1 MTTVP
6 SSVVGGYPGRK
17 RTTSFSDD
25 NVLVVD
31 IRGPNQV
38 GVTDAFVNVIREADE
53 GCKILDI
60 VQYVIEGSLSI
71 TFMIEICEDSSVKI
85 MQEMLRVS
93 REIKMQLDFRFPDK
107 HEPKDIQRRGS
118 KDIAPVE
125 AKGNNVL
132 SMTIALDTTMDVEM
146 VYQLFEYLSGH
157 SCEILEIEHR
167 SDNRKEIN
175 DELNKI
181 DIRISAPSHVSV
193 PTLYLELQPLLW
205 KFNAELVVRPWSAM
219 TRPNG
224 RSLIVFGL
232 SDVLLSG
239 CPLDKLLS
247 KCGTDPD
254 KVDMTGA
261 NNSAQKCDRK
271 VQALAGKDASAMQL
285 VSEDLEFTKEAEF
298 VCRCLKAMGFKT
310 AILSNSGCK
319 LVANAVKER
328 FGIDYVLSRE
338 LEVDDEG
345 KFTGEFAGETKD
357 VKFRKEDC
365 LQLMAEK
372 ERIPYKNVITV
383 GHCQWIK
390 GMSPDA
396 VPEFLDTFGPNINFN
411 KSKSQS
417 LVTILYLLGF
427 NGSDV
432 KSLRQKY
439 SKPTSGPGSSKNSS
453 RDEMKNENPQIPE
466 REVAKRLIRLTGP
479 RSDATKL
486 ARIFETFKPF
496 SQEGKCSVSAIKQR
510 TLSESMIMGVELSVN
525 GADIQT
531 ILKEALFA
539 CQSEGWSMQ
548 WDENLTSDIKWT
560 GLFGG
565 RHVVTIVQK
574 PFISAETLAS
584 VTSRM
589 CSMDCDILTLERLS
603 AHDFAAL
610 QITATVPVGQENDLK
625 NVLLATGKAN
635 GADIALQEESV
646 ERWNRRLIVFDM
658 DSTLIQQEVIDE
670 LAKLA
675 GVETKV
681 KEITDRAM
689 SGEIDFFGSLKER
702 VALLK
707 GHNAEQLFSHVKKN
721 LIFTPGAKQ
730 LCSTLKGLGYKMAV
744 ISGGFLPVAREVQ
757 RVLGLDYAFANTL
770 EVDHKTGLLTGCT
783 VGPVV
788 TPQRKRALL
797 SMIAEV
803 EGCEIKQTIA
813 VGDGANDIPMLCTA
827 GLGVAFCAKP
837 KVQDVAKFRVN
848 TLDLSTVLYLIGL
861 SDFAAQE
868 LEPGN

>member
-1 MTTVP
+1 MT
-6 SSVVGGYPGRK
+6 GGYPGANRP
-17 RTTSFSDD
+17 RLASSESD
-25 NVLVVD
+25 VLVAD
-31 IRGPNQV
+31 IRGSNQV
-38 GVTDAFVNVIREADE
+38 GVTDAFVGVINKSGE

-71 TFMIEICEDSSVKI
+71 TFMLEVTGDSSVKM

-93 REIKMQLDFRFPDK
+93 REMKMQLDFRFPEK
-107 HEPKDIQRRGS
+107 KEAKDIHRRGS
-118 KDIAPVE
+118 KDIVAVAAQE
-125 AKGNNVL
+125 SNIL
-132 SMTIALDTTMDVEM
+132 CLTIALDTTMDVDM
-146 VYQLFEYLSGH
+146 VYQLFDYLSGH
-157 SCEILEIEHR
+157 SCQVLEIEHR
-167 SDNRKEIN
+167 SDNRKDIN
-175 DELNKI
+175 KELNKI
-181 DIRISAPSHVSV
+181 DLRISAPSHVSV
-193 PTLYLELQPLLW
+193 ATLYLELQPLLW
-205 KFNAELVVRPWSAM
+205 EFNAELVVRPWSAM
-219 TRPNG
+219 SRPNG

-232 SDVLLSG
+232 SDVLVSG
-239 CPLDKLLS
+239 CPLDHLLR
-247 KCGTDPD
+247 KAGKDPAS
-254 KVDMTGA
+254 VDMTGA
-261 NNSAQKCDRK
+261 KSYEKCERK
-271 VQALAGKDASAMQL
+271 VQALAGQDAGAMQK
-285 VSEDLEFTKEAEF
+285 VIEDLEFTKDVEF

-319 LVANAVKER
+319 DVANAAKER
-328 FGIDYVLSRE
+328 FGIDYVLSRD

-345 KFTGEFAGETKD
+345 KFTGDFAGEAKD
-357 VKFRKEDC
+357 VQFRKEDC

-372 ERIPYKNVITV
+372 ECIPYKNVITV
-383 GHCQWIK
+383 GHCQFLK
-390 GMSPDA
+390 GMSKDA
-396 VPEFLDTFGPNINFN
+396 IPEFLDTFGPNINFDRS
-411 KSKSQS
+411 KSKS
-417 LVTILYLLGF
+417 LITILYLLGF

-439 SKPTSGPGSSKNSS
+439 ESKPTSGPGSSKSSS
-453 RDEMKNENPQIPE
+453 RDEMKNENPQQSEPIGG
-466 REVAKRLIRLTGP
+466 RRLIRVTGP
-479 RSDATKL
+479 RNDACKL
-486 ARIFETFKPF
+486 ARVFETMKPF

-510 TLSESMIMGVELSVN
+510 TVSDSMIMGVELSVN

-539 CQSEGWSMQ
+539 CQNEGWSMQ
-548 WDENLTSDIKWT
+548 WDQCSTSPIMYP
-560 GLFGG
+560 GLCGG

-574 PFISAETLAS
+574 PFISSETLAS

-589 CSMDCDILTLERLS
+589 SGMNCDILTLERLS

-610 QITATVPVGQENDLK
+610 QITAMVPVGQENDLK
-625 NVLLATGKAN
+625 NVLLATGKEN
-635 GADIALQEESV
+635 GADIALQGESV

-675 GVETKV
+675 GVEAKV

-689 SGEIDFFGSLKER
+689 AGEIDFFASLKER
-702 VALLK
+702 VALLT

-770 EVDHKTGLLTGCT
+770 EVDHKTGLLTGRT

-803 EGCEIKQTIA
+803 EGCEVAQTIA

-837 KVQDVAKFRVN
+837 KVQDIAKFRVN

-861 SDFAAQE
+861 SEFAAEEIEETEDFA
-868 LEPGN
+868 